1 MFFIVLRTEGY
12 GKNRVAYCESR
23 EQALIGDKTLIF
35 GVKYE
40 EMVRL
45 KTNLFLRGSNAYFRY
60 SYVGLHTDDTCYIS
74 GHRVV

>member
-1 MFFIVLRTEGY
+1 MSHVLHSLKNRRY

-40 EMVRL
+40 EMGTSQNQFIPKR
-45 KTNLFLRGSNAYFRY
+45 
-60 SYVGLHTDDTCYIS
+60 I
-74 GHRVV
+74 